1 MFDVLHQRSLVH
13 DGASG
18 KVHGSWSSRVGLS
31 LAIRTSRKHLLLG
44 LAFGVA
50 TIAAMARAEDN
61 QPVKTSAAIAFH
73 IPAQPLASALQAFG
87 QQTGVQ
93 VLYES
98 NSALGL
104 ESAAVEGQLP
114 PDAALTQLLRGTDLQ
129 VRYVRPDVI
138 TLALPSFEK
147 DSPPSSPLATA
158 DLSLGTLRVR
168 NAGEGDDLARLR
180 DYNEVVQTDI
190 QSALRKNSRTRSGS
204 YRAVLDLWVDPSRT
218 IRRTEL
224 SQSTGDTARDAAVM
238 DVLQGVVISR
248 PAPANAP
255 QPVRIVIVVRR

>member
-1 MFDVLHQRSLVH
+1 MSPV
-13 DGASG
+13 
-18 KVHGSWSSRVGLS
+18 
-31 LAIRTSRKHLLLG
+31 IRASRKHLLLG

-50 TIAAMARAEDN
+50 AIAAMARADDN
-61 QPVKTSAAIAFH
+61 QPVKAGVAIEFH

-104 ESAAVEGQLP
+104 ESAAVEGRLP
-114 PDAALTQLLRGTDLQ
+114 PDAALAQLLKGTDLR

-147 DSPPSSPLATA
+147 EAPPASPLATA

-168 NAGEGDDLARLR
+168 NAGEGDDQARMR
-180 DYNEVVQTDI
+180 DYNEVVQNDI
-190 QSALRKNSRTRSGS
+190 QSALRRNARTRSGS

-224 SQSTGDTARDAAVM
+224 SQSTGDSARDTAVM
-238 DVLQGVVISR
+238 DALQGIVISR
-248 PAPANAP
+248 PAPANTP